1 MRLQIKISYVPPE
14 EPRVCYMGSV
24 CEYTTDNW
32 RRDGWDGTN
41 SSMCGN

>member
-1 MRLQIKISYVPPE
+1 MRLQIKISYVP
-14 EPRVCYMGSV
+14 RVCHMCSV
-24 CEYTTDNW
+24 REYTTDNW